1 MPLPYYDR
9 VITLYTSLVE
19 DRGVKIPDL
28 FKMVKDT
35 GNPYDISK
43 AWMYAVYNKE
53 ITDPGAKRFNALYLV
68 LQKKKNQLISA
79 GHLFNNQI
87 ARYQCPQTAGQ
98 KKNVLISF
106 RFPDIDAVVYQRP
119 GLNND

>member
-1 MPLPYYDR
+1 M
-9 VITLYTSLVE
+9 E
-19 DRGVKIPDL
+19 NIPD
-28 FKMVKDT
+28 DT
-35 GNPYDISK
+35 VTESY
-43 AWMYAVYNKE
+43 
-53 ITDPGAKRFNALYLV
+53 KRGGH
-68 LQKKKNQLISA
+68 QKKNQLISA